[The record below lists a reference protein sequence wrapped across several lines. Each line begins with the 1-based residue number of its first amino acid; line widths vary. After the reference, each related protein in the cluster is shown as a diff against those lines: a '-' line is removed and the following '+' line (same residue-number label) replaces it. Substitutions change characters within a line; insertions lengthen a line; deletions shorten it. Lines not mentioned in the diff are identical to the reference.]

1 MEKER
6 YLSVVEYPSFD
17 EAFNAA
23 TETKES
29 FSAFQM
35 ESKIAVI
42 KKFASRFFVDENNE
56 LWYVT
61 LADARFLHKAE
72 ISTCLSNSPFE
83 YVQVMVPKKGNGKLR
98 FSGQYVTRETAIKI
112 SADGEV
118 FAFYKS

>member
-1 MEKER
+1 MAKER
-6 YLSVVEYPSFD
+6 LLSVVEYSSFD

-35 ESKIAVI
+35 GTTIAVI
-42 KKFASRFFVDENNE
+42 KRFASRFFVDENNE

-61 LADARFLHKAE
+61 LADARFLHKAR
-72 ISTCLSNSPFE
+72 IHSCLSNAPFE
-83 YVQVMVPKKGNGKLR
+83 YVQIMVPSNGIGHLR
-98 FSGQYVTRETAIKI
+98 FSGQYVTREAAIKI

-118 FAFYKS
+118 FSFYKA